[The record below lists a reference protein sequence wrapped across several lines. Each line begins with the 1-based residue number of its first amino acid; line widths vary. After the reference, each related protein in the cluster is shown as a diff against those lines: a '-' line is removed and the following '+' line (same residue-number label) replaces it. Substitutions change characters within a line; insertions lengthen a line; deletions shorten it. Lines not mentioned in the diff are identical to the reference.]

1 MYFSPSSMMRRSL
14 LSVLGP
20 LLFLTVH
27 AQNPIVQSVL
37 DALRIDSMMRYANEL
52 TGEVPVEILGVPQ
65 TILSRHRDNAG
76 NAASQSYLEQKLVQF
91 GYAPVVQSFSATGRN
106 ILATKTGEVYP
117 DQYVVLCAHYDAR
130 PGPTGN
136 APAADDDGSGVC
148 AVLDAARVLRDV
160 PFAYSI
166 VFALWDEEEFG
177 LVGSAFYAGAMAAND
192 ELIRGVINMDAIAY
206 DGNGDTKARIHT
218 RPIANSFEV
227 ADSVF
232 AMRDHYNIDLD
243 LLLTNPGATYSDHA
257 SFWNEGFGA
266 VLVIEEFTGD
276 GNPHYHTPTDR
287 VQYFDV
293 PYFEKLAN
301 LSIATAA
308 TLAEPVITTSVDG
321 PSAVKVQDLVVYP
334 NPAAGDAMLGMEMP
348 LSRQVNVVMVDAV
361 GKEVATVY
369 QGHLAA
375 GGHVLALPLAQLA
388 PGGYWVRASWEG
400 GNPMMTRVVRMP

>member
-1 MYFSPSSMMRRSL
+1 MMRRPL
-14 LSVLGP
+14 LTVLGP
-20 LLFLTVH
+20 LLFLA
-27 AQNPIVQSVL
+27 AQAQDPVVQSVL

-52 TGEVPVEILGVPQ
+52 SGEVPVSIAGVPQ

-76 NAASQSYLEQKLVQF
+76 NAVSQAYLEQKLVQF
-91 GYAPVVQSFSATGRN
+91 GYAPVVQSFSATGKN
-106 ILATKTGEVYP
+106 ILVTKTGELYP
-117 DQYVVLCAHYDAR
+117 DQEVVLCAHYDAR

-148 AVLDAARVLRDV
+148 AVLDAARVLRDI

-206 DGNGDTKARIHT
+206 DGNGDRKARIHT
-218 RPIANSFEV
+218 RSIANSIEV

-232 AMRDHYNIDLD
+232 AVRDHYNIDLD

-266 VLVIEEFTGD
+266 VLVIEEFTAD

-293 PYFEKLAN
+293 PYYEKLAK

-308 TLAEPVITTSVDG
+308 TLAEPVITTSAGV
-321 PSAVKVQDLVVYP
+321 AVTGRAKELVVYP
-334 NPAAGDAMLGMEMP
+334 NPSMGDALLGIDMP
-348 LSRQVNVVMVDAV
+348 VSRKANIVILDAL
-361 GKEVATVY
+361 GQEVATVH

-375 GGHVLALPLAQLA
+375 GGHVLALPLMQLA
-388 PGGYWVRASWEG
+388 PGGYWVRASWDG
-400 GNPMMTRVVRMP
+400 ANPMMTRIVKVP